1 MNYYYKNSQ
10 NLHFGESNTYYS
22 VAVFDLAVGIG
33 FNFYLF
39 ISSDLCVCVCTPKCR
54 YLWMPAEGI
63 KSPGAGTKVGG

>member
-1 MNYYYKNSQ
+1 VNYYYKNSQ

-39 ISSDLCVCVCTPKCR
+39 ISSDLCVCVCVCVCVH
-54 YLWMPAEGI
+54 L
-63 KSPGAGTKVGG
+63 SAGTCGCQQRA